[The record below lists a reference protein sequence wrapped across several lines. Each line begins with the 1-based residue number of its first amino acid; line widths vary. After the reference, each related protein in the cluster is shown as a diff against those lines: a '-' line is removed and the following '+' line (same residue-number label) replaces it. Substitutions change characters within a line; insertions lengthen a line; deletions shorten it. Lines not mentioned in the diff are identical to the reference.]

1 MEIVR
6 CANRFTMKK
15 IDKLELEWAYSL
27 QKYTSK
33 TKKYRNKITSKLE
46 KRKKKQSPYCLI
58 KPNNKSK
65 PLKLSNVIMKHP

>member
-46 KRKKKQSPYCLI
+46 KRKKNRVLI
-58 KPNNKSK
+58 
-65 PLKLSNVIMKHP
+65 V